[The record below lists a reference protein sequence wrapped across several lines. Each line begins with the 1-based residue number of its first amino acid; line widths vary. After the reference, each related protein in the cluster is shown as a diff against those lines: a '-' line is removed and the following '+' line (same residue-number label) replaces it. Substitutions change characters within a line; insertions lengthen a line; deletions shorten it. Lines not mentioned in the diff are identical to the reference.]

1 MARWGLGMALV
12 LGVVAVD
19 QTTKALARDIL
30 ASAPVE
36 LAPFF
41 DLRLGFNSGVSFGL
55 FATGSSGARW
65 VLVAVTGV
73 VTVWLLAWLLREAN
87 ALRAAALAL
96 ILGGALGNLLD
107 RVRMGGVTDF
117 IDLHLGEAH
126 FPTFNLADTAITVG
140 VVIMMLGFWRG
151 EDGSKT

>member
-1 MARWGLGMALV
+1 MARRILGLALV
-12 LGVVAVD
+12 LGVAAVD
-19 QTTKALARDIL
+19 QTTKALARVTL
-30 ASAPVE
+30 ASASVE
-36 LAPFF
+36 LTPFF

-55 FATGSSGARW
+55 FAAGSGGMRW
-65 VLVAVTGV
+65 LLVAATGAIA
-73 VTVWLLAWLLREAN
+73 VWLLAWLLREAI

-107 RVRMGGVTDF
+107 RVRMGVVTDF

-140 VVIMMLGFWRG
+140 VVLMMFGAWRG
-151 EDGSKT
+151 DNRSAT